1 MDIAAWLRGLGL
13 ARYEA
18 AFREN
23 EIDWALLPKL
33 TADDLKDLG
42 IGLVGHRRKLLEAI
56 AQLSAADVPPHPIP
70 PTAPSGV
77 NLFPTPGTPLPAAQ
91 PGAPA
96 HPGEASFASSPPNL
110 CAPIH
115 LAADYITITGQW
127 LLQRFL
133 RGRVSPNLLQPT
145 AAVKL

>member
-13 ARYEA
+13 EQYEA

-56 AQLSAADVPPHPIP
+56 AQLSAADVPPDPIP

-77 NLFPTPGTPLPAAQ
+77 SLFPTPGTPSPSGHS
-91 PGAPA
+91 GAPPHA
-96 HPGEASFASSPPNL
+96 SEARTEAE
-110 CAPIH
+110 AE
-115 LAADYITITGQW
+115 
-127 LLQRFL
+127 
-133 RGRVSPNLLQPT
+133 RGS
-145 AAVKL
+145 